1 MSPPNHYISRS
12 KTVNETISLIADF
25 RDFVQAGETA
35 SAWAVSIE
43 VFTGLD
49 NAPDN
54 MFYQG
59 LSING
64 VVLEQRFRLGIPG
77 VIYSIKFTL
86 TVNTGN
92 VYELTSR
99 LAVLPDISG
108 ATPVYNIAYETTTLY
123 PYIYADSIISG
134 PIHVLDGRLF
144 GAINF
149 FDSINS
155 GIAIQ
160 SGTMVYQQYYY
171 INFLDSIISN
181 ILLQDGVLT
190 SSAELPYNDGPE
202 SIKSDIAIISGTLTA
217 ATPIDYTI
225 PADSISSILTI
236 NNGTLS

>member
-35 SAWAVSIE
+35 STWAVSIE

-49 NAPDN
+49 NAPDS

-59 LSING
+59 LSIQG

-77 VIYSIKFTL
+77 VIYSVKFTL

-99 LAVLPDISG
+99 LAVLPDIGG

-123 PYIYADSIISG
+123 PYILSDDFSADIGIA
-134 PIHVLDGRLF
+134 DGRLF
-144 GAINF
+144 PAVMTSDYFTADI
-149 FDSINS
+149 SIDT
-155 GIAIQ
+155 
-160 SGTMVYQQYYY
+160 GTLVYQQYYY
-171 INFLDSIISN
+171 TYQTDTILASIQIGDGTL
-181 ILLQDGVLT
+181 LLQNYIT
-190 SSAELPYNDGPE
+190 YNDGPE
-202 SIKSDIAIISGTLTA
+202 SFKVSIAILDGTLVA
-217 ATPIDYTI
+217 ATLITYDI
-225 PADSISSILTI
+225 PADNISTSITI
-236 NNGTLS
+236 NNGTLT